1 MTQNIQQKLHNKVAL
16 VSGSG
21 RGIGREIAL
30 KLASEGAR
38 VVVNDLDAE
47 PANQTVADIIA
58 RGGQAV
64 ACVGSV
70 TEDGFAE
77 RFVATAI
84 DTYQGLDI
92 IVNNAGYTW
101 DNVIQKMDDAQWDA
115 IIDVHLKAPFR
126 ILRAAS
132 TFIREAAR
140 KEADQGLEVF
150 RKVVNI
156 SSTSGVYGN
165 AGQMNYAAA
174 KAGINGLTKALAK
187 EWGRY
192 KVNVNSVAFGLI
204 QTRLTQPL
212 HTGEAT
218 IDIEGKQIKV
228 GVQPKTLQ
236 TAEAMIPL
244 GRGGTPEEAAG
255 AVYLFCIPESNY
267 VSGQVLVVA
276 GGRP

>member
-1 MTQNIQQKLHNKVAL
+1 MNRKLENKVAI

-38 VVVNDLDAE
+38 VVINDLDPE
-47 PANQTVADIIA
+47 PAAQTVAEIVAAGGSAIA
-58 RGGQAV
+58 CA
-64 ACVGSV
+64 GSV
-70 TEDGFAE
+70 TDGGFAD
-77 RFVATAI
+77 RFVQAAV
-84 DTYQGLDI
+84 DGYGGLDI

-101 DNVIQKMDDAQWDA
+101 DSVVQKMSDEQWEA
-115 IIDVHLKAPFR
+115 MLAVHLTAPFR

-132 TFIREAAR
+132 NFIRDAAKR
-140 KEADQGLEVF
+140 EADEGREVF

-165 AGQMNYAAA
+165 AGQANYAAA
-174 KAGINGLTKALAK
+174 KAGINGLTKAMAK

-204 QTRLTQPL
+204 KTRLT
-212 HTGEAT
+212 EADAGAGAS
-218 IDIEGKQIKV
+218 IDIEGRQIKV
-228 GVQPKTLQ
+228 GVNPQILKN
-236 TAEAMIPL
+236 AEALIPL

-255 AVYLFCIPESNY
+255 AVYMFCIPESNY
-267 VSGQVLVVA
+267 VSGQVLVCG